1 MTREQAK
8 ELLPI
13 IQAFAEG
20 KTIQL
25 KKGDNWVDLHEPNF
39 VGCNEMYYRIK
50 PEEDMRKSF
59 EEGKQLQVK
68 TSDGCVDVCT
78 RSETSSSLI
87 EWDKH
92 EFRIKPTEK
101 QYRPFEDT
109 AELMLYYSKH
119 FHVEYPPFYEPLIW
133 VKHKTS
139 DSRYLITSY
148 DELSVN
154 VDDIWLDM
162 KDLFEK
168 YVFLDNS
175 IIGKVVE

>member
-1 MTREQAK
+1 MNRERAN

-20 KTIQL
+20 KTIEV
-25 KKGDNWVDLHEPNF
+25 KTKEPNDNLWIETNTISENPNLVF
-39 VGCNEMYYRIK
+39 RIK
-50 PEEDMRKSF
+50 PEEKEMFHVHQCNDKYYWNALQKDSLF
-59 EEGKQLQVK
+59 NGTSAECEEWIK
-68 TSDGCVDVCT
+68 
-78 RSETSSSLI
+78 E
-87 EWDKH
+87 H
-92 EFRIKPTEK
+92 EPKRMT
-101 QYRPFEDT
+101 YRPFEDT
-109 AELMLYYSKH
+109 AELMLHYQKH
-119 FHVEYPPFYEPLIW
+119 FHVEFPPFYEPLIW

>member
-1 MTREQAK
+1 MNREQAK

-20 KTIQL
+20 KTIEV
-25 KKGDNWVDLHEPNF
+25 KTKEPNDNLWIETNIIGENPNLVF
-39 VGCNEMYYRIK
+39 RIK
-50 PEEDMRKSF
+50 PEECMSAWKD
-59 EEGKQLQVK
+59 EEEV
-68 TSDGCVDVCT
+68 
-78 RSETSSSLI
+78 ETVLT
-87 EWDKH
+87 K
-92 EFRIKPTEK
+92 TEK

-109 AELMLYYSKH
+109 AELMLHYQKH

-139 DSRYLITSY
+139 DSRYLIISY
-148 DELSVN
+148 DELCVN
-154 VDDIWLDM
+154 VDDVWLDM